1 MYILNIFLNIPIVV
15 YSSLQYHQNQRKL
28 KIHLIWGTVF
38 FGIFHYTLNVHQSNK
53 KDAAEKSFLIVSY
66 VFYIKIECFNIFW

>member
-15 YSSLQYHQNQRKL
+15 YSSFQYHKNQGKL
-28 KIHLIWGTVF
+28 KIHLIWNS
-38 FGIFHYTLNVHQSNK
+38 FGIIHYTLNIHQPNK